1 MATNRTTS
9 AGVVTSVLASV
20 LFGAIFFVSGAIEA
34 QASTLVAWRILL
46 TAGCYAL
53 LLSFPAGRRA
63 FKAFW
68 EVLRKGPLYV
78 FYFVILVALIALQ
91 LWLFAWAPK
100 GHALDASLGYLLLPI
115 FLVVVGRF
123 FFSSIV
129 SRLQWIAVGIAI
141 VAVAIKFIISA
152 QMSWVAFA
160 IAVGYALYF
169 ALRSYSG
176 FNSFFCYGAETIVLS
191 PIAIALLF
199 AIPDVLDMDI
209 MIMVIC
215 AGLAGAVAMALYL
228 AASVLLSMPI
238 FGLLSYGEPIL
249 LFIAALMLGESLD
262 MSDALVYSL
271 LGFALAILGFDGI
284 WRSRKTL
291 EPTLTV

>member
-1 MATNRTTS
+1 MTTKCMTS
-9 AGVVTSVLASV
+9 GGVVTSILASV

-34 QASTLVAWRILL
+34 QASTLVAWRVLL
-46 TAGCYAL
+46 TAACYGL
-53 LLSFPAGRRA
+53 LLSFPARRRA

-68 EVLRKGPLYV
+68 DVLQKGPLNV
-78 FYFVILVALIALQ
+78 FYFVLLVALIALQ
-91 LWLFAWAPK
+91 LWLFAWSHK

-115 FLVVVGRF
+115 FLVVGRF
-123 FFSSIV
+123 FFSSII

-141 VAVAIKFIISA
+141 IAVTTKFIFSA
-152 QMSWVAFA
+152 QISWVTFA

-176 FNSFFCYGAETIVLS
+176 FNSSFCYGAETIDLS

-199 AIPDVLDMDI
+199 AIPDALDTDM

-249 LFIAALMLGESLD
+249 LFAAALLLGESLD

-291 EPTLTV
+291 EPILAV

>member
-20 LFGAIFFVSGAIEA
+20 LFGAFFVSGAIAA

-115 FLVVVGRF
+115 FLVVAGRL

-199 AIPDVLDMDI
+199 AIPDVLDMDM